1 MTQAQQA
8 LKTPATTKLAVDV
21 QFFTRSTIYRFTDG
35 SVLTQN
41 MYGPSYA
48 A

>member
-8 LKTPATTKLAVDV
+8 LQAPALTSSAVDA
-21 QFFTRSTIYRFTDG
+21 QFFTRATVYRFADG

-48 A
+48 T

>member
-1 MTQAQQA
+1 MNLAQQA
-8 LKTPATTKLAVDV
+8 LTNHALTSQAVDT
-21 QFFTRSTIYRFTDG
+21 QFFTRSTVYRFADG

-48 A
+48 T